1 MNIQR
6 RLDAFQNTET
16 SIRGFA
22 SIQEESFEL
31 KVGDGI
37 GVGMLGWA
45 WQ

>member
-6 RLDAFQNTET
+6 RLDAFQDTET

-22 SIQEESFEL
+22 SIQEVSFEL

-37 GVGMLGWA
+37 GQA
-45 WQ
+45 